1 MTDHNV
7 KYNQAD
13 ALKDEGKLDEAIE
26 LLKEIVA
33 EDPNHSISHFALAVL
48 YGKVGQHDQAVEH
61 GEKAVELDPTDP
73 FSYTAMSVT
82 YQRAYAGTGEESYIQ
97 KAEFAMEK
105 SRQVGEQQRMGG

>member
-1 MTDHNV
+1 MTDHNA

-48 YGKVGQHDQAVEH
+48 YGKVGQHDQAC
-61 GEKAVELDPTDP
+61 LL
-73 FSYTAMSVT
+73 YTSPSPRDR
-82 YQRAYAGTGEESYIQ
+82 Q
-97 KAEFAMEK
+97 K
-105 SRQVGEQQRMGG
+105 SRMPSSA

>member
-1 MTDHNV
+1 MTDHNA

-26 LLKEIVA
+26 LLNEIVA

-48 YGKVGQHDQAVEH
+48 YGKVGQHDKAVEH